1 MFTAVSANT
10 RRIDLGE
17 QKRLHKQKL
26 RVRLRRLRRRV
37 RHAAYV
43 EREKALT
50 CRLLACRFAPDSSQ
64 RLLLHILARSAMRRR
79 RRLEGLLHEFHD
91 TNPLR
96 LPKRWCFG
104 WRCWY
109 VRHAPRT
116 LALLRLKP

>member
-1 MFTAVSANT
+1 MFTALSANT

-17 QKRLHKQKL
+17 QKRLHKQEL
-26 RVRLRRLRRRV
+26 RVRLRRLRKRV

-50 CRLLACRFAPDSSQ
+50 YRLLACRFAPDSPQ
-64 RLLLHILARSAMRRR
+64 RSLLHILARSAMRRR
-79 RRLEGLLHEFHD
+79 RRLEGLLYQLPGP
-91 TNPLR
+91 NPLR

-109 VRHAPRT
+109 LRHAPRN
-116 LALLRLKP
+116 LALLQLKP